1 MFRATALEAIVF
13 HLTLGDHMRKLDA
26 AQQDAGAAKI
36 LEAQRLT
43 RSPLDSAMVLLN
55 DVIQILILSNLD
67 RCVPFGVQSV

>member
-1 MFRATALEAIVF
+1 
-13 HLTLGDHMRKLDA
+13 MRKLDA
-26 AQQDAGAAKI
+26 AQLDAGAAKI